1 MNLSGKTTLVTG
13 GSSGIGEALVRAL
26 AAAGARVL
34 TCGRNEAALARSG
47 AETLACDLATRDGRA
62 SLVEWVGKQTD
73 ALDLLVHNAGVQHE
87 VRIDP
92 DLDEDAVEQEI
103 ATNLLAPIALTA
115 ALLPLLERGREP
127 VVVQLS
133 SGLAIAPKASAPV
146 YCATKAA
153 LSNFSRGLRFQLEPK
168 GIRVVDVVTPLV
180 KTPMTAGR
188 HDGAMEVDDFVAK
201 LLRGLAAGKDEIY
214 VGKARLLP
222 VLLRLA
228 PNRARNVLRNG

>member
-1 MNLSGKTTLVTG
+1 MNLSGRTALVTG
-13 GSSGIGEALVRAL
+13 GSSGIGQALVRSL

-34 TCGRNEAALARSG
+34 TCGRNQAALARSG
-47 AETLACDLATRDGRA
+47 ATSHVCDLATREGRT
-62 SLVEWVGKQTD
+62 SLVGWVGARTD
-73 ALDLLVHNAGVQHE
+73 ALSLLVHNAGIQRE
-87 VRIDP
+87 TRIDP

-103 ATNLLAPIALTA
+103 ATNLVAPIALTA
-115 ALLPLLERGREP
+115 RLLPLLERGREP
-127 VVVQLS
+127 VVVHLS

-153 LSNFSRGLRFQLEPK
+153 LSNFSRGLRFQLEPR

-188 HDGAMEVDDFVAK
+188 HSGAMEVEDFVAK
-201 LLRGLAAGKDEIY
+201 LLRGLAAGKDEVY

-222 VLLRLA
+222 ALLRLA
-228 PNRARNVLRNG
+228 PERARNALRDS

>member
-26 AAAGARVL
+26 TAAGARVL
-34 TCGRNEAALARSG
+34 TCGRNEEALARSE
-47 AETLACDLATRDGRA
+47 AETHACDLATRDGRA
-62 SLVEWVGKQTD
+62 SLVEWIAKQTD
-73 ALDLLVHNAGVQHE
+73 ALDLLVHNAGIQRE
-87 VRIDP
+87 TRIDP

-115 ALLPLLERGREP
+115 KLLPLVERGREP

-188 HDGAMEVDDFVAK
+188 HDGAMEVEDFVAK
-201 LLRGLAAGKDEIY
+201 LLRGLAAGNDEVY

-222 VLLRLA
+222 ALLRLA
-228 PNRARNVLRNG
+228 PNRARNVLRNS

>member
-222 VLLRLA
+222 ALLRLA

>member
-13 GSSGIGEALVRAL
+13 GSSGIGEALVSAL
-26 AAAGARVL
+26 LSAGARVL
-34 TCGRNEAALARSG
+34 TCGRNGEALARSE
-47 AETLACDLATRDGRA
+47 AETHVCDLATRDGRA

-73 ALDLLVHNAGVQHE
+73 ALDLLVHNAGIQRPS
-87 VRIDP
+87 RIDR
-92 DLDEDAVEQEI
+92 DLDEGAVEQEI
-103 ATNLLAPIALTA
+103 AINLLAPIALTA
-115 ALLPLLERGREP
+115 KLLPLLERGRDP

-153 LSNFSRGLRFQLEPK
+153 LSNFSRGLRFQLEPR

-188 HDGAMEVDDFVAK
+188 HDGAMEVEDFVAK
-201 LLRGLAAGKDEIY
+201 LLRGLAAGKDEVF

-222 VLLRLA
+222 ALMRLA
-228 PNRARNVLRNG
+228 PNRARNVLRDS

>member
-1 MNLSGKTTLVTG
+1 MNLSGKTALVTG
-13 GSSGIGEALVRAL
+13 GTSGIGEALVRAL
-26 AAAGARVL
+26 LAEGARVL
-34 TCGRNEAALARSG
+34 TCGRNEHALARSE
-47 AETLACDLATRDGRA
+47 AEAIACDLATHDGRA
-62 SLVEWVGKQTD
+62 SLVEWVAKQTD
-73 ALDLLVHNAGVQHE
+73 ALDVLVHNAGIQRE

-92 DLDEDAVEQEI
+92 DLDEDAVEQEL
-103 ATNLLAPIALTA
+103 ATNLLAPITLTA

-127 VVVQLS
+127 MVVQLS

-188 HDGAMEVDDFVAK
+188 HDGAMEVDDFVSK
-201 LLRGLAAGKDEIY
+201 LLRGLSAGRDELY
-214 VGKARLLP
+214 LGKARLLP
-222 VLLRLA
+222 WLVRLA
-228 PNRARNVLRNG
+228 PDRARNVLRDS